1 MTLPTEELVRDFVW
15 TGRNDGPGA
24 EHKRWHGTI
33 QPKPSATADAQ
44 LLGFRSDEGVRRN
57 GGRPGAADGPTAIRA
72 ALAPL
77 AVHEDV
83 TFADR
88 GDVRVEGNDLESAQ
102 VHLGQEVG
110 KILTTGALPLVLGGG
125 HETAF
130 GGYLGLAS
138 RPDAD
143 TRRLGILNLDAHFDL
158 REQSVASS
166 GTPFRQIADAE
177 HHAGREFNYAVV
189 GISEPNNTS
198 ALFSAAD
205 ALGVSYLIDDD
216 CQEAGARIA
225 LDFVRSFLDTV
236 DDLYLTIDL
245 DVLPSYVAPGVSAPA
260 ALGVPLPVIQ
270 AICDL
275 ASRSTKLKLV
285 DVVELNPRFDVDART
300 ARTAARLL
308 HRISTTAT
316 QLTQENRFD
325 FDDR

>member
-1 MTLPTEELVRDFVW
+1 MTLPTEALVRDFAW

-24 EHKRWHGTI
+24 EHNRWHAI
-33 QPKPSATADAQ
+33 IHADPPATANIQ

-77 AVHEDV
+77 AVHDDV
-83 TFADR
+83 TIADR
-88 GDVRVEGNDLESAQ
+88 GDVRVEGTDLESAQ
-102 VHLGQEVG
+102 LRLGHEVEE
-110 KILTTGALPLVLGGG
+110 ILTTNALPLVVGGG

-130 GGYLGLAS
+130 GSYLGLAS

-143 TRRLGILNLDAHFDL
+143 NRRLGILNLDAHFDL

-177 HHAGREFNYAVV
+177 RESGRAFNYAVV

-205 ALGVSYLIDDD
+205 ALGVSYLVDDD
-216 CQEAGARIA
+216 CQADSTQGV
-225 LDFVRSFLDTV
+225 LNFVRSFLDTI

-260 ALGVPLPVIQ
+260 TLGVPLPVIQ
-270 AICDL
+270 AICDF
-275 ASRSTKLKLV
+275 ASRSPKLKLV
-285 DVVELNPRFDVDART
+285 DIVELNPQFDVDDRT

-308 HRISTTAT
+308 HRIGTTAAQPT
-316 QLTQENRFD
+316 
-325 FDDR
+325 